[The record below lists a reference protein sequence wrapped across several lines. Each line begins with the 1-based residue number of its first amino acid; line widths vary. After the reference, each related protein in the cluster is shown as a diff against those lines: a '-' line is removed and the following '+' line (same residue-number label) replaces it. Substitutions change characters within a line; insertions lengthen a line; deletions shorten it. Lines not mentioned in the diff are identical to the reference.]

1 LEIEDPQKFVK
12 DFKKKYALEEGEDII
27 AIAIHLMNQH
37 RIDDHQALDQS
48 SRGGYDEGVD
58 GWYFDERSRELFVY
72 QSKFSSN
79 KSYVL
84 HGFTGLL
91 KAKNWLESVL
101 VEGEIQNKPSNTGL
115 YNLYLTLGKNLQN
128 INKITFVLTSLING
142 NELEDNKE
150 YDNCRR
156 ELINSD
162 LNKKMK
168 TDLRLEEYNFERVLP
183 LTTKTYTV
191 TRIVGSTIK
200 LPDSSTLD
208 LAYVPL
214 FDLIELYR
222 RKGYLLFQKNIR
234 LSISYTKE
242 AKERLVHPMEETLR
256 LIGEGKLDPNIFT
269 FYHIGVTIVAT
280 KNVAESKDLT
290 LESPSI
296 INGCQTITI
305 ADEWIRKLEKEKEY
319 DKISKLKEIK
329 VIAKVVV
336 GASDDELREI
346 TNANNRQNP
355 IENWQL
361 FCNEPIHIEI
371 EDALEDL
378 GIFYERQKGKFNMVI
393 KKPALARNYPHTNNT
408 FVTVPD
414 LGQLICLSRRNLKW
428 AAKPSEIFLNKKNH
442 NSVFDKSIPTYA
454 KDTILVSNAFKG
466 IRRGLRNYLG
476 SLNYTVDETWN
487 IFNKPLVRTYAHYLA
502 LTHFY
507 QDKKALSLRE
517 DFAETLNKIA
527 PPRLVSEF
535 ESFFPKVVTKTRK
548 WYLPES
554 NDLKNEVSNKKL
566 DGFLENVSKEL
577 GVDLDGP
584 AAFTKDSIFLSQ

>member
-1 LEIEDPQKFVK
+1 MK
-12 DFKKKYALEEGEDII
+12 DFKKRHALEEGDDII

-37 RIDDHQALDQS
+37 RIDEHQALDQS
-48 SRGGYDEGVD
+48 SKGGYDEGID
-58 GWYFDERSRELFVY
+58 GWFFDEKSGELFVY

-84 HGFTGLL
+84 RGFGGLL

-101 VEGEIQNKPSNTGL
+101 IAGEIQNKPINTGL

-128 INKITFVLTSLING
+128 ITKVTFALTSLINE
-142 NELEDNKE
+142 NELEDEKE
-150 YDNCRR
+150 YDHCRR
-156 ELINSD
+156 ELISSE
-162 LNKKMK
+162 LNKRMK
-168 TDLRLEEYNFERVLP
+168 IDLKLEEYNFERVLP
-183 LTTKTYTV
+183 LTTRTYKV
-191 TRIVGSTIK
+191 TRIEGSTIK
-200 LPDSSTLD
+200 LPDSSSLD

-214 FDLIELYR
+214 FDLVELYR

-242 AKERLVHPMEETLR
+242 AKERLVIPMEETLR
-256 LIGEGKLDPNIFT
+256 LIGEGKLSPNIFT
-269 FYHIGVTIVAT
+269 FYHIGVTIAAT
-280 KNVAESKDLT
+280 KNVAETKDLT

-319 DKISKLKEIK
+319 DKINRLKEIK

-336 GASDDELREI
+336 GASDDELRQI

-355 IENWQL
+355 IDNWQL

-393 KKPALARNYPHTNNT
+393 KKPALAKNYPNTNNT

-414 LGQLICLSRRNLKW
+414 LGQLICLSRRNLQW
-428 AAKPSEIFLNKKNH
+428 AAKLSEIFLNKRNH
-442 NSVFDKSIPTYA
+442 DSIFDKTIPKYA
-454 KDTILVSNAFKG
+454 RDTIFVSNAFKG

-476 SLNYTVDETWN
+476 GLNYTIDETWN

-502 LTHFY
+502 LMHIY
-507 QDKKALSLRE
+507 QDKKASTLRE
-517 DFAETLNKIA
+517 DFSESLNKIA

-554 NDLKNEVSNKKL
+554 NGLKIEVSNKKL
-566 DGFLENVSKEL
+566 DRFLEDVSREL

-584 AAFTKDSIFLSQ
+584 APFTKDSIFLSH